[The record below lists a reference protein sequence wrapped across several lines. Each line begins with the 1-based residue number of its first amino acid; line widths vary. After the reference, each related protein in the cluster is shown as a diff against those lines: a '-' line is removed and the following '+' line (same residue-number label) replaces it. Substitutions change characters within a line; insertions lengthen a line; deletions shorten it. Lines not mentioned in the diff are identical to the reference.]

1 MRLKLMGKILAID
14 PGQDKAGLAL
24 TDGVGEPVWLGIL
37 SVENFR
43 EEFKEFLNSELTGSG
58 EELEAV
64 VIGDGTG
71 SKELE
76 EILGSVL
83 KSDIRFI
90 KIDEWGSTDAAVKLY
105 RRYQGTGLLKNIF
118 YKIFKWRPEEP
129 IDQYA
134 ALVLARRYLKKYQK

>member
-1 MRLKLMGKILAID
+1 MSKILAVD

-24 TDGVGEPVWLGIL
+24 TDGAGEPIWLEIL
-37 SVENFR
+37 SLENFR
-43 EEFKEFLNSELTGSG
+43 ERFEELFSSELDELE
-58 EELEAV
+58 EELDAV

-71 SKELE
+71 SEAIEK
-76 EILGSVL
+76 ILRAAL
-83 KSDIRFI
+83 KSEVRFI
-90 KIDEWGSTDAAVKLY
+90 KINEWGSTDEAVELY
-105 RRYQGTGLLKNIF
+105 RQYEATGLLKNIF

>member
-1 MRLKLMGKILAID
+1 MSKVLAID

-24 TDGVGEPVWLGIL
+24 TDEAGEPLWLGIL
-37 SVENFR
+37 STENFR
-43 EEFKEFLNSELTGSG
+43 DQFGEFLSSELKGSG
-58 EELEAV
+58 EDLAAI

-71 SKELE
+71 SEELE
-76 EILGSVL
+76 KILRSDL
-83 KSDIRFI
+83 KSDVRFI
-90 KIDEWGSTDAAVKLY
+90 KINEWGSTDEAVKLY
-105 RRYQGTGLLKNIF
+105 RHYETTGLLKKII

>member
-1 MRLKLMGKILAID
+1 MSKILAVD

-24 TDGVGEPVWLGIL
+24 TDGAGEPLWLEIL
-37 SVENFR
+37 SIENFR
-43 EEFKEFLNSELTGSG
+43 ERFVELFSSELDELE
-58 EELEAV
+58 EELDAV

-71 SKELE
+71 SEAIEK
-76 EILGSVL
+76 ILRSVL
-83 KSDIRFI
+83 KSEVRFI
-90 KIDEWGSTDAAVKLY
+90 KINEWGSTDEAVELY
-105 RRYQGTGLLKNIF
+105 HQYEVTGLLKNIF

>member
-1 MRLKLMGKILAID
+1 MGKILAID

-24 TDGVGEPVWLGIL
+24 TDGAGEPLWLGIL
-37 SVENFR
+37 SVENFKDEFR
-43 EEFKEFLNSELTGSG
+43 EFISSELAGSG
-58 EELEAV
+58 EALEAV

-71 SKELE
+71 SEELE
-76 EILGSVL
+76 KILGAVL
-83 KSDIRFI
+83 KSDLRFI
-90 KIDEWGSTDAAVKLY
+90 KINEWGSTDQAVKLY
-105 RRYQGTGLLKNIF
+105 RQYETTGLLKNIF

>member
-1 MRLKLMGKILAID
+1 MSKILAVD

-24 TDGVGEPVWLGIL
+24 TDGAGEPIWLEIL
-37 SVENFR
+37 SLENFR
-43 EEFKEFLNSELTGSG
+43 ERFVELFSSELDELE
-58 EELEAV
+58 EELDAV

-71 SKELE
+71 SEAIEK
-76 EILGSVL
+76 ILRSAL
-83 KSDIRFI
+83 KSEVRFI
-90 KIDEWGSTDAAVKLY
+90 KINEWGSTDEAVELY
-105 RRYQGTGLLKNIF
+105 RQYEATGLLKNIF